1 MDDEKVKEEDEKK
14 QKLKLK
20 LVYSKIEL
28 IKKAKK
34 EIAYIK
40 KKLKQKKKS

>member
-1 MDDEKVKEEDEKK
+1 MDDEKDKEFEKK
-14 QKLKLK
+14 KKLKLK

-34 EIAYIK
+34 EISYIRK
-40 KKLKQKKKS
+40 KIKAKKKS